1 MGTFVAQATER
12 LREHGYRITSP
23 RRRILAVLEKATG
36 PFTAA
41 DIHQALQAEPR
52 PPDLVTVYRVL
63 AVLESLR
70 IVHET
75 HTEAGYIAC
84 RALDAEHHQPL
95 LCVRCGGFVE
105 LAIGPLGEM
114 VRNISVDGWEMLGNV
129 IEFTGICPDCR
140 AREAAG

>member
-12 LREHGYRITSP
+12 LREHGYRITRP
-23 RRRILAVLEKATG
+23 RRQILAVLEQAKG

-41 DIHQALQAEPR
+41 DIHQALRTEQR
-52 PPDLVTVYRVL
+52 PPDLVTIYRVL
-63 AVLESLR
+63 AVLERTR

-84 RALDAEHHQPL
+84 RALDEEHHHPL
-95 LCVRCGGFVE
+95 LCVRCGGYVE

-114 VRNISVDGWEMLGNV
+114 VRGISVDGWEMLGNV
-129 IEFTGICPDCR
+129 IEFTGVCPECR
-140 AREAAG
+140 ARESVA